1 MGTEKEVPS
10 PEAESARDAKM
21 AEILDKMR
29 VLLTGEQP
37 RTAPQAAEPPE
48 PVFLTP
54 APPKAEV
61 QHPSIP
67 QSQGAQELF
76 PHVVVDRLM
85 AGQSPVQIY
94 REYRGM
100 TREALAQ
107 KAGVSI
113 ETLASLEAGIDT
125 IVLRKIA
132 DALEIDVRKLM

>member
-37 RTAPQAAEPPE
+37 RTAPQAAEPTE
-48 PVFLTP
+48 PAFLTP
-54 APPKAEV
+54 APPV
-61 QHPSIP
+61 QPPPIP

-113 ETLASLEAGIDT
+113 ETLASLEAGIDM

-132 DALEIDVRKLM
+132 DALEIDVRMLM

>member
-37 RTAPQAAEPPE
+37 RTAPQAAEPTE
-48 PVFLTP
+48 PAFLTP
-54 APPKAEV
+54 APPV
-61 QHPSIP
+61 QYPPIP

-113 ETLASLEAGIDT
+113 ETLASLEAGIDM

>member
-1 MGTEKEVPS
+1 MGTEKEVLS
-10 PEAESARDAKM
+10 PESDNARDAKM

-37 RTAPQAAEPPE
+37 RTPPQIADLPE
-48 PVFLTP
+48 PACP
-54 APPKAEV
+54 PSAPPKAETL
-61 QHPSIP
+61 HPP
-67 QSQGAQELF
+67 LPERTQELF
-76 PHVVVDRLM
+76 PHAVLDRLI

-113 ETLASLEAGIDT
+113 ETLASLEAGIDM

-132 DALEIDVRKLM
+132 DALEIDVRMLM

>member
-10 PEAESARDAKM
+10 SEAESARDAKM

-48 PVFLTP
+48 PAFLTP
-54 APPKAEV
+54 APPV
-61 QHPSIP
+61 QHPPIP

-113 ETLASLEAGIDT
+113 ETLASLEAGIDM